1 MARVRV
7 YPHNDLMN
15 LAHYQRETIRNKV
28 AADEEDAVAL
38 DCLSCLV
45 SLAFSV
51 EAIVN
56 LVGTKRVKGWKER
69 KPYYVKISQVCS
81 VAGVEFDKSVGV
93 YKSLWE
99 LKELRDSIAHGKP
112 IEFTTDAK
120 TRDELRV
127 QMQCPWDSSLTP
139 DYVETAYETVKTFE
153 RMLFENCKIAVG
165 ETVTSAV
172 MAGK

>member
-15 LAHYQRETIRNKV
+15 LAHYQRDTIRNKL
-28 AADEEDAVAL
+28 AAGEEDALAL

-51 EAIVN
+51 EALVN
-56 LVGTKRVKGWKER
+56 FVGSKRVKGWKER
-69 KPYYVKISQVCS
+69 KPYYDKISQVCS
-81 VAGVEFDKSVGV
+81 TAGEEFDKSVGI

-112 IEFTTDAK
+112 IEFTTDVK
-120 TRDELRV
+120 TRDELRA

-139 DYVETAYETVKTFE
+139 EHVETTYEIVKNFE
-153 RMLFENCKIAVG
+153 RMLFKNCNITIG